1 MGGSHRGCILHG
13 LGDANVR
20 PKDLGIGKLFWRI
33 RDAVIVAEARSQRIV
48 LWNPTATKIFGYSTS
63 EALELR
69 IEALVPE
76 HLKVQHRA
84 GMARYAETGHGTY
97 IDSDVPLELPALRKS
112 GEEIY
117 VELSLSPIEPVS
129 EADGDERFVL
139 AIVRDI
145 TERKRAGEA
154 LKENEER
161 FRLLAQNVSDVISL
175 VDEDGIVRYLS
186 PSIKRVLGYEPEELV
201 GTSGFSLIHP
211 DDLDEAMKVFREVR
225 SAPRATRSAEVRVRH
240 KHGSWCLV
248 EVSGTNLLAEPSVR
262 GIVANFRDVSERRR
276 ATEAL
281 RESEERF
288 RSLIQNASDLITILE
303 SDGTI
308 RYESPSVE
316 RVLGYH
322 PEERIGKKTFDYVHP
337 EDKGRVQS
345 TFVEALDNPGQVQ
358 RPVEFRLRHKDG
370 SWRHM
375 ETIRVNLLHD
385 PAVKGVVSNSRDITE
400 RKQSEEKLQRSL
412 DALVTIHEAGQTFG
426 STLNEDE
433 IGRSLLKMAR
443 RVVGLEAAAIHLLY
457 AHQEGHPWHAV
468 GAERLWRPAH
478 GSSEARAARDEVLK
492 TGEHRLFELPH
503 PDLERGR
510 LVGLGLPLRGREQV
524 LGTLEAY
531 GPEALKEQA
540 TVELLGSLANQAASA
555 LENARLYGQLGE
567 RERRLQELVGKLMAA
582 QEEERR
588 RVAYD
593 VHDGLTQLAM
603 GAHQQLQAFFHDP
616 HPDSAKARRRLERA
630 VELVQQTTEE
640 ARRVIADLRPT
651 TLDDFGLATAV
662 RSQVEELRADGWEVS
677 YDEALGKE
685 RLPAEIETALYRVA
699 REALWNVRKHAGTTW
714 VGIALERWGERVHL
728 EVRDF
733 GGGFDPSAVSG
744 DGGPGERVGLSSMR
758 ERIALLGGDFE
769 IRSRPGEG
777 TTVVAEVPLPA
788 PDGGDTGHAG

>member
-1 MGGSHRGCILHG
+1 
-13 LGDANVR
+13 VR
-20 PKDLGIGKLFWRI
+20 PNDLGIGKLFWRI
-33 RDAVIVAEARSQRIV
+33 RDAVIVAEARSQRII

-84 GMARYAETGHGTY
+84 GIARYAETGHGTY
-97 IDSDVPLELPALRKS
+97 IDADVPLELPALRKS

-117 VELSLSPIEPVS
+117 VELSLSPIEPES

-186 PSIKRVLGYEPEELV
+186 PSVKRVLDYEPEELV
-201 GTSGFSLIHP
+201 GTSSFPLIHP
-211 DDLDEAMKVFREVR
+211 DDLDEAMKVFGEVR
-225 SAPRATRSAEVRVRH
+225 SAPRTTRSAEVRVKH
-240 KHGSWCLV
+240 KDGSWCLV
-248 EVSGTNLLAEPSVR
+248 EVSGTNLLAEASVQ
-262 GIVANFRDVSERRR
+262 GIVTNFRDVSERRR

-288 RSLIQNASDLITILE
+288 RSLIQNSSDIITILKA
-303 SDGTI
+303 DGSI

-337 EDKGRVQS
+337 EDKGWVES
-345 TFVEALDNPGQVQ
+345 TFTEALDDPGKVQ

-375 ETIRVNLLHD
+375 ETIRVNLLRD

-400 RKQSEEKLQRSL
+400 RKHSEEKLQSSL

-426 STLNEDE
+426 ATLNEDE
-433 IGRSLLKMAR
+433 IARSLLKMAQH
-443 RVVGLEAAAIHLLY
+443 VVGLGAAAIHLHY
-457 AHQEGHPWHAV
+457 EHQEGHPWHAA
-468 GAERLWRPAH
+468 GAERLWRTTH

-492 TGEHRLFELPH
+492 TGEHRLFEAPH

-510 LVGLGLPLRGREQV
+510 LVGLCLPLRGQERV

-531 GPEALKEQA
+531 GPETLKEQA

-555 LENARLYGQLGE
+555 LENARLYGELGE
-567 RERRLQELVGKLMAA
+567 RERRLQDLVGKLMAA

-588 RVAYD
+588 RVAYE
-593 VHDGLTQLAM
+593 VHDGLAQVAM

-616 HPDSAKARRRLERA
+616 DPDSAKARRRLDRA
-630 VELVQQTTEE
+630 LELVEQTTEE

-651 TLDDFGLATAV
+651 TLDDFGLTAAV
-662 RSQVEELRADGWEVS
+662 RAQAEELRAEGWEVS
-677 YDEALGKE
+677 YDEALGEE

-699 REALWNVRKHAGTTW
+699 REALWNVRKHAETTR
-714 VGIALERWGERVHL
+714 VDIALDGQAGKVHF

-733 GGGFDPSAVSG
+733 GRGFDTSVVSG
-744 DGGPGERVGLSSMR
+744 GGGPGERVGLSSMR
-758 ERIALLGGDFE
+758 ERIVLLGGDFE

-788 PDGGDTGHAG
+788 PDGGDTGYAG

>member
-1 MGGSHRGCILHG
+1 M
-13 LGDANVR
+13 R
-20 PKDLGIGKLFWRI
+20 PKDLGIDKLFWRI

-76 HLKVQHRA
+76 HLKAAHRA
-84 GMARYAETGHGTY
+84 GIARYAETGHGTY

-117 VELSLSPIEPVS
+117 VELSLSPIEPVY
-129 EADGDERFVL
+129 EADGDGRFVL

-145 TERKRAGEA
+145 TERKRAE
-154 LKENEER
+154 
-161 FRLLAQNVSDVISL
+161 
-175 VDEDGIVRYLS
+175 
-186 PSIKRVLGYEPEELV
+186 
-201 GTSGFSLIHP
+201 
-211 DDLDEAMKVFREVR
+211 
-225 SAPRATRSAEVRVRH
+225 
-240 KHGSWCLV
+240 
-248 EVSGTNLLAEPSVR
+248 
-262 GIVANFRDVSERRR
+262 
-276 ATEAL
+276 EAL

-288 RSLIQNASDLITILE
+288 RSLIQNASDVITILE
-303 SDGTI
+303 PDGII

-337 EDKGRVQS
+337 EDKERVRS
-345 TFVEALDNPGQVQ
+345 TFAEALDSPGQVK
-358 RPVEFRLRHKDG
+358 RPVEFRWRHKDG

-375 ETIRVNLLHD
+375 ETIRINLLHD

-400 RKQSEEKLQRSL
+400 RKHSEEKLQRSL

-433 IGRSLLKMAR
+433 IGRSLLKMVR
-443 RVVGLEAAAIHLLY
+443 RVVGLGAAAIHLNY
-457 AHQEGHPWHAV
+457 GHQEGHPWHAV
-468 GAERLWRPAH
+468 GAKRLWRSAH

-492 TGEHRLFELPH
+492 TGEHRLFEPSH

-510 LVGLGLPLRGREQV
+510 LVGLCLPLRGQERV
-524 LGTLEAY
+524 IGALEAY

-555 LENARLYGQLGE
+555 LENARLYGELGD

-588 RVAYD
+588 RVAYE
-593 VHDGLTQLAM
+593 VHDGLAQVAM
-603 GAHQQLQAFFHDP
+603 GAHQQLQAFVHDP

-630 VELVQQTTEE
+630 LELVEQTTEE
-640 ARRVIADLRPT
+640 AQRVIADLRPT
-651 TLDDFGLATAV
+651 TLDDFGLAAALQL
-662 RSQVEELRADGWEVS
+662 QVEELRADGWEVS
-677 YDEALGKE
+677 YDEALGEE
-685 RLPAEIETALYRVA
+685 RLPGEIETALYRVA
-699 REALWNVRKHAGTTW
+699 REALWNARKHAGTTL
-714 VGIALERWGERVHL
+714 VGIALERWGEKVHL

-733 GGGFDPSAVSG
+733 GRGFDPSAISG
-744 DGGPGERVGLSSMR
+744 SGGPGERVGLSSMR

-769 IRSRPGEG
+769 IRSRVGEG
-777 TTVVAEVPLPA
+777 TTVVAEVPLPT
-788 PDGGDTGHAG
+788 PDGGGTGHVG